1 MTADEYRPMQDR
13 WIHKVQS
20 CSAFEA
26 ILLSSTLFQPQL
38 LSLLFCPASQQEAF
52 YQVAAN
58 VVVAAGWPISI
69 SFSRKRRCGTHVST
83 A

>member
-13 WIHKVQS
+13 WILKVQR

-38 LSLLFCPASQQEAF
+38 LSLLFCLASQQEAS

-58 VVVAAGWPISI
+58 VALAAGWPISI
-69 SFSRKRRCGTHVST
+69 SFSRE
-83 A
+83 